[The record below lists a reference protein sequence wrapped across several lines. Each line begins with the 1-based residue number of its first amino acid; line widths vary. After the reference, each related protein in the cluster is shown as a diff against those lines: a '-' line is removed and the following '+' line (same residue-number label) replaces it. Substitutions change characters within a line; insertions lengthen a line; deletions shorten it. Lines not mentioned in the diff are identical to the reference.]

1 MNALPDEIKA
11 KMNKRG
17 LSHKEKNA
25 RKRKALDI
33 EDIPPSGWKEHM
45 LRYRF
50 ILPVA
55 YGIVAFVILFDIV
68 RILDFSDTTANILES
83 IVKFSNDGKLYL

>member
-1 MNALPDEIKA
+1 MNDLPDEIKA

-33 EDIPPSGWKEHM
+33 EDIPP
-45 LRYRF
+45 R
-50 ILPVA
+50 
-55 YGIVAFVILFDIV
+55 
-68 RILDFSDTTANILES
+68 
-83 IVKFSNDGKLYL
+83 